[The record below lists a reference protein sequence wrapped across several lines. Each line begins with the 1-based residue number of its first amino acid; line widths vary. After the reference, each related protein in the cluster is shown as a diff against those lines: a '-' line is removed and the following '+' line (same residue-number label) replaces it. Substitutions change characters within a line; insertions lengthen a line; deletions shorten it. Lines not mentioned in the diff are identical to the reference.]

1 VEPRRC
7 LVEEFPL
14 LTAVDVVVVGGGQA
28 ALALGYYLRRTGFS
42 FVLVDAGEGP
52 GGAWRHGWDS
62 LRLFSPAQS
71 SSLPGWPMPASA
83 VEFPHRDEVL
93 DYLARY
99 EARYELPVRRPL
111 RVTGVHRAPGEGPG
125 PFRVETGGDESFQA
139 RVVVGATGTWE
150 GAVIPPE
157 PGLES
162 FQGVSIHS
170 AHYRNPEPFRGSRVL
185 VVGGGNS
192 GAQILGEL
200 SEVARVTWVTR
211 EPPRFLPDDVDG
223 RDLFDQATAAWRG
236 RKEGRPPPEPLSL
249 GDIVMVPMVR
259 AARDRGVLHAVRPPE
274 RFTPGGVVW
283 PGGRQEGVD
292 AVIWATGFRPA
303 LEWLGPLGVVGSDG
317 RVELEGTRS
326 IGEPR
331 LWLVG
336 YGGWTGFASATL
348 IGVGRSARSTVEEI
362 SRVLA
367 RARFGG

>member
-1 VEPRRC
+1 MEPGGRVAAE
-7 LVEEFPL
+7 LPL

-28 ALALGYYLRRTGFS
+28 ALALGYHLRRTGFS
-42 FVLVDAGEGP
+42 FVLVDAGEAP
-52 GGAWRHGWDS
+52 GGAWRHTWDS
-62 LRLFSPAQS
+62 LRLFSPAPY
-71 SSLPGWPMPASA
+71 SSLPGWLMSGSGD
-83 VEFPHRDEVL
+83 EFPHRDEVP

-111 RVTGVHRAPGEGPG
+111 RVTGVHRATGEGPG
-125 PFRVETGGDESFQA
+125 PLRVETGGGESFQA

-162 FQGVSIHS
+162 FQGISIHS

-192 GAQILGEL
+192 GAQIMAEL
-200 SEVARVTWVTR
+200 SQVARVTWVTR

-223 RDLFDQATAAWRG
+223 RDLFDQATAAWRA
-236 RKEGRPPPEPLSL
+236 RKEGRAPPAPLSL
-249 GDIVMVPMVR
+249 GDIVMVPEVR
-259 AARDRGVLHAVRPPE
+259 DARERGALHSVRPPE
-274 RFTPGGVVW
+274 RFTPRGVVW
-283 PGGRQEGVD
+283 PVGLEEEVD

-303 LEWLGPLGVVGSDG
+303 LDWLSPLGVVGPDG
-317 RVELEGTRS
+317 RVALQGTRS
-326 IGEPR
+326 VLEPR

-336 YGGWTGFASATL
+336 YGEWTGFASATL
-348 IGVGRSARSTVEEI
+348 IGVGRSARATADEI
-362 SRVLA
+362 SQVLA